1 MDNYMSKQEQNALM
15 RYTVIAPLIDGSFSD
30 AYEQFYKQR
39 AKVEFSV
46 DGRKRRFSASTIKR
60 WHLSYKSGGF
70 DALKPKRRLD
80 YNKGRKL
87 SEGAKQRID
96 EILILYPNIKITHLF
111 EMLRDEGV
119 IKFGE
124 VSESSI
130 RRYVGLVRDTAI
142 DETKASRKA
151 FNASHTNE
159 LWQADTSVTVYINY
173 KGKKRKVYLMLIL
186 DDASRVVVGYEFFF
200 EDNAINF
207 QKTLKNAVAR
217 YGRPRKLYCDNG
229 APYKNDQLRLICATL
244 GTSLINS
251 KPYSPQSKGK
261 VERIF
266 RTIKEQWMMYLSESE
281 KSDLNTLRNSL
292 EQYLTVKYHNTIHSS
307 LEMTPIQRF
316 TTDSKLI
323 NIPHEKTLEE
333 AFYHKVNRK
342 VRSDACIS
350 LNSNI
355 YEVSGEYI
363 GKSVTIKYNPSDVNE
378 AYIFEDGVLIKISI
392 VDKEVNAKIKRGV
405 EY

>member
-39 AKVEFSV
+39 AKVGFDV
-46 DGRKRRFSASTIKR
+46 AGRKRKFSAATIKR
-60 WHLSYKSGGF
+60 WHILYKSGGF

-87 SEGAKQRID
+87 SECAKQRID
-96 EILILYPNIKITHLF
+96 EILILYPNMKVTHLF
-111 EMLRDEGV
+111 VMLRDEGV

-130 RRYVGLVRDTAI
+130 RRYVNQHRESVI
-142 DETKASRKA
+142 DEEKSSRRA
-151 FNASHTNE
+151 FNASSRNV
-159 LWQADTSVTVYINY
+159 LWQADTSVTVYIKR
-173 KGKKRKVYLMLIL
+173 KGKKQKVYLMLIL
-186 DDASRVVVGYEFFF
+186 DDASRVVVGYDFYF

-207 QKTLKNAVAR
+207 QNTLKDAITR
-217 YGRPRKLYCDNG
+217 YGKPSKLYCDNG
-229 APYKNDQLRLICATL
+229 APYKNEQLRLICATV
-244 GTSLINS
+244 GISLINS

-266 RTIKEQWMMYLSESE
+266 RTIKEQWMMFLTDEE
-281 KSDLNTLRNSL
+281 KQDLNSLKNSL
-292 EQYLTVKYHNTIHSS
+292 ENYLTIKYHNKVHSS
-307 LEMTPIQRF
+307 LDMTPIERF
-316 TTDSKLI
+316 TTDTKPIKQVNEKL
-323 NIPHEKTLEE
+323 LDQ
-333 AFYHKVNRK
+333 AFYHTVKRK
-342 VRSDACIS
+342 VRNDACIS
-350 LNSNI
+350 IDKNI
-355 YEVSGEYI
+355 YEVNGVYI
-363 GKSVTIKYNPSDVNE
+363 GKNIVVKYNPNSVGE
-378 AYIFEDGVLIKISI
+378 AFIYENYEYTKISM